1 MQSFKEWA
9 AANKGV
15 LIGAGI
21 GLILAV
27 MMLVFG
33 FFPTLL
39 IAFFVGV
46 GAALGGIEA
55 IAAIHLQR
63 PFQHMV
69 IERFFKN

>member
-9 AANKGV
+9 AANK
-15 LIGAGI
+15 

-46 GAALGGIEA
+46 GAALGA
-55 IAAIHLQR
+55 MPQVRAALKLWASGL
-63 PFQHMV
+63 

>member
-46 GAALGGIEA
+46 GAALCA
-55 IAAIHLQR
+55 MPQVRAALKLWASGL
-63 PFQHMV
+63 

>member
-9 AANKGV
+9 VANKGV

-46 GAALGGIEA
+46 GAALGA
-55 IAAIHLQR
+55 MPQVRAALKLWASGL
-63 PFQHMV
+63 

>member
-46 GAALGGIEA
+46 GAALGA
-55 IAAIHLQR
+55 MPQVRAALKIWASGL
-63 PFQHMV
+63 

>member
-27 MMLVFG
+27 MMLGFG

-46 GAALGGIEA
+46 GAALGA
-55 IAAIHLQR
+55 MPQVRAALKLWASGL
-63 PFQHMV
+63 

>member
-27 MMLVFG
+27 MMLV
-33 FFPTLL
+33 L

-46 GAALGGIEA
+46 GAALGA
-55 IAAIHLQR
+55 MPQVRAALKLWASGL
-63 PFQHMV
+63 

>member
-33 FFPTLL
+33 FFPNLL
-39 IAFFVGV
+39 ISFFVGV
-46 GAALGGIEA
+46 GAALGA
-55 IAAIHLQR
+55 MPQVRAALKLWASGL
-63 PFQHMV
+63 

>member
-46 GAALGGIEA
+46 GAALGA
-55 IAAIHLQR
+55 MPQVRAALKLWASGL
-63 PFQHMV
+63 

>member
-46 GAALGGIEA
+46 GAALGA
-55 IAAIHLQR
+55 MPQVRAALKLWASGS
-63 PFQHMV
+63 

>member
-27 MMLVFG
+27 FG

-46 GAALGGIEA
+46 GAALGA
-55 IAAIHLQR
+55 MPQVRAALKLWASGL
-63 PFQHMV
+63 

>member
-39 IAFFVGV
+39 IAFFVGE
-46 GAALGGIEA
+46 GAALGA
-55 IAAIHLQR
+55 MPQVRAALKLWASGL
-63 PFQHMV
+63 

>member
-1 MQSFKEWA
+1 MKSFKEWA

-46 GAALGGIEA
+46 GAALGA
-55 IAAIHLQR
+55 MPQVRAALKLWASGL
-63 PFQHMV
+63 

>member
-46 GAALGGIEA
+46 GAALGA
-55 IAAIHLQR
+55 MPQMRAALKLWASGL
-63 PFQHMV
+63 

>member
-46 GAALGGIEA
+46 GAALGA
-55 IAAIHLQR
+55 MPQVRAALKLWASGL
-63 PFQHMV
+63 
-69 IERFFKN
+69 IERIFKN

>member
-46 GAALGGIEA
+46 GAALGA
-55 IAAIHLQR
+55 MPQVRAALKLWASGL
-63 PFQHMV
+63 
-69 IERFFKN
+69 IERVFKN

>member
-33 FFPTLL
+33 FLPTLL

-46 GAALGGIEA
+46 GAALGA
-55 IAAIHLQR
+55 MPQVRAALKLWASGL
-63 PFQHMV
+63 

>member
-27 MMLVFG
+27 RMMVFG

-46 GAALGGIEA
+46 GAALGA
-55 IAAIHLQR
+55 MPQVRAALKLWASGL
-63 PFQHMV
+63 

>member
-33 FFPTLL
+33 FFPALL

-46 GAALGGIEA
+46 GAALGA
-55 IAAIHLQR
+55 MPQVRAALKLWASGL
-63 PFQHMV
+63 

>member
-15 LIGAGI
+15 IIGALI

-27 MMLVFG
+27 MMLAFG

-46 GAALGGIEA
+46 GAALGAMPKVREALKLWASGLIEK
-55 IAAIHLQR
+55 
-63 PFQHMV
+63 
-69 IERFFKN
+69 FFKE